1 MLFEKNKFPMNIFIV
16 FEKVKPVVYT
26 SQTLTSN
33 HFVCLIPSNWY
44 KNINIFMKNELFLA
58 TTFLVDSTIID
69 LLKYNDNIMFLNE
82 KKRFLK
88 YNIYYT
94 YMLKNRLT
102 LLQLFKTP
110 TLDTIDNIYYNSSWL
125 ERENSEMYG
134 INYINKKDN
143 RSLLLDY
150 SRNEYPM
157 LKDFPT
163 EGYDEIY
170 FDFFENKINYIKN
183 EFIEL

>member
-1 MLFEKNKFPMNIFIV
+1 MFFKKNKFPMNIFIV
-16 FEKVKPVVYT
+16 FEKVKPIIYT
-26 SQTLTSN
+26 SGALSTN
-33 HFVCLIPSNWY
+33 HFVCLIPKNWY
-44 KNINIFMKNELFLA
+44 KNINIFLKNE
-58 TTFLVDSTIID
+58 TFICNSSLIESSVID
-69 LLKYNDNIMFLNE
+69 LLKYNDNIMFLKQ

-88 YNIYYT
+88 YNIYYM
-94 YMLKNRLT
+94 YLLKSRLT
-102 LLQLFKTP
+102 LLQL
-110 TLDTIDNIYYNSSWL
+110 LDNNADTVDNIYLNSAWL
-125 ERENSEMYG
+125 ERENSEMYN

-163 EGYDEIY
+163 EGFDEIY